1 MDKKPTSLEIL
12 SKPFD
17 WIEIPG
23 ATGTMKTSKDGLI
36 LNIPT
41 ETYWMAKYPV
51 TNRQYGHFIE
61 LGGYTNDKWWTKR
74 GIEAREKYNLTR
86 PLWRGIIIED
96 AHKPVVGISWYEAI
110 AFCLWLSD
118 ESGEWIS
125 LPTEAQWQYAAQG
138 SEGRLHPWGDI
149 FRGNEC
155 RNACSAEGRE
165 GDTTRPVTHYEGLG
179 DSPFGL
185 VDMVGNVYEWCLT
198 NPNNRT
204 NDFDSEADRRVMR
217 GGCWDDFDASDFYCY
232 NHNWESI
239 YRGDSRIGFRI
250 ARS

>member
-17 WIEIPG
+17 WIEIPS
-23 ATGTMKTSKDGLI
+23 AKGTMKTSKEGLI
-36 LNIPT
+36 LDIPT
-41 ETYWMAKYPV
+41 ETYSMAKYPV
-51 TNRQYGHFIE
+51 TYRQYGHFME

-86 PLWRGIIIED
+86 PLWRGIKTGD
-96 AHKPVVGISWYEAI
+96 ADKPVVGISWYEAI

-118 ESGEWIS
+118 ESGEWIT

-138 SEGRLHPWGDI
+138 SDDRHYPWGNI
-149 FRGNEC
+149 LCGNEC
-155 RNACSAEGRE
+155 KNAFILDGLEGN
-165 GDTTRPVTHYEGLG
+165 TRPVTHYEGLG
-179 DSPFGL
+179 DSRFGV

-198 NPNNRT
+198 NPRNRT

-217 GGCWDDFDASDFYCY
+217 GGCWDDFSPSAFLCY
-232 NHNWESI
+232 THNWGTI
-239 YRGDSRIGFRI
+239 YMGDARIGFRI
-250 ARS
+250 ARL